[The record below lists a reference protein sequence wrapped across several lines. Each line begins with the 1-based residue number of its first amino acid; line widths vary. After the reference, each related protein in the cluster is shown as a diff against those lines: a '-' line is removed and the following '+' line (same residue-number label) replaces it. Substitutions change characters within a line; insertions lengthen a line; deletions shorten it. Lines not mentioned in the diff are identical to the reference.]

1 MSAAEIAAVLGDACR
16 EGVRWRCRCPL
27 HGGLSLMLPDGDA
40 GRLLVT
46 CWGGCDRLDVLA
58 EIRRRWLLDLIDYG
72 RGGAQSTF
80 DLKRGDEARRIAR
93 ACETWHA
100 ALPALS
106 SPIARSPAAALPC
119 RLRQPC
125 VGRRALG
132 TMQQNANCPP
142 CSVSSN
148 TPSAASWESTVPTC
162 SGTEVRKRIFH
173 ETGRSGRSAQSVGGG
188 AIRLGMPL
196 PGEWFAVAEG
206 IETVLSVMTAC
217 AVSGWAALSA
227 GGLRGLILPPEA
239 SHVLVCADDDH
250 SGVGQRAA
258 HDAAARWLAEGRRVR
273 LAVPP
278 HARTD

>member
-106 SPIARSPAAALPC
+106 SPIARYFASRGITLPPPPTLRWAPRSWHDAAKRELPAMLGLVEHAE
-119 RLRQPC
+119 RGI
-125 VGRRALG
+125 VGIHRTYLQRDGSAKADIPRDWQKRALG
-132 TMQQNANCPP
+132 PIGGWRRHSPRNA
-142 CSVSSN
+142 
-148 TPSAASWESTVPTC
+148 T
-162 SGTEVRKRIFH
+162 
-173 ETGRSGRSAQSVGGG
+173 TGRMVRCRRGDRDRPLSDDRMCGFRVGG
-188 AIRLGMPL
+188 
-196 PGEWFAVAEG
+196 AVRRRPPR
-206 IETVLSVMTAC
+206 VN
-217 AVSGWAALSA
+217 SA
-227 GGLRGLILPPEA
+227 
-239 SHVLVCADDDH
+239 
-250 SGVGQRAA
+250 
-258 HDAAARWLAEGRRVR
+258 
-273 LAVPP
+273 
-278 HARTD
+278 T